1 LEFKG
6 RFRRGAVFNA
16 LLDSVDM
23 LDDREALLQS
33 VSGRQAVC
41 SRYVFLIS
49 SCLPELW
56 SPYTFSSS
64 GKYDGLSISE
74 LSSVLAQKNVKLSLM
89 SSRPIKELSE
99 FYEKVRHKSV
109 PLEEHVDSNLYI
121 FKMADLEISS
131 ILKSSP
137 HAGSLPSSSTT
148 MSSHNVSASRGQSS
162 QQQPLPQHQHQ
173 HPPSQL
179 KQVLKTHLSIVIM
192 KKEHTVPVIVV
203 SGDRI
208 FESDL
213 MINIWPQKLQLLPT
227 RLGVTEFGNIA
238 RLNKAS
244 CSIVQIRPES
254 PNSEGFKTI
263 GNLIQQ
269 SGKVAV
275 AKFNNQ
281 NQGLVM
287 FMSKGAL
294 IGIVFVKI
302 PIPSAIIH

>member
-1 LEFKG
+1 
-6 RFRRGAVFNA
+6 
-16 LLDSVDM
+16 
-23 LDDREALLQS
+23 
-33 VSGRQAVC
+33 
-41 SRYVFLIS
+41 
-49 SCLPELW
+49 
-56 SPYTFSSS
+56 
-64 GKYDGLSISE
+64 
-74 LSSVLAQKNVKLSLM
+74 
-89 SSRPIKELSE
+89 
-99 FYEKVRHKSV
+99 
-109 PLEEHVDSNLYI
+109 
-121 FKMADLEISS
+121 
-131 ILKSSP
+131 
-137 HAGSLPSSSTT
+137 
-148 MSSHNVSASRGQSS
+148 
-162 QQQPLPQHQHQ
+162 
-173 HPPSQL
+173 
-179 KQVLKTHLSIVIM
+179 M